1 MNDACLQCRVWK
13 YGAESFWHAF
23 KAIGHSNQHVFDAAC
38 LEVVE
43 NLHPKFGALGSFDP
57 NAENIACSVR
67 QNPQGQ
73 VDRLVA
79 NQPLFADFDP

>member
-23 KAIGHSNQHVFDAAC
+23 EAIGHSNQHVFDAAC

-43 NLHPKFGALGSFDP
+43 NLHPEFGALGGFDP
-57 NAENIACSVR
+57 NAENIACSVW
-67 QNPQGQ
+67 
-73 VDRLVA
+73 
-79 NQPLFADFDP
+79 